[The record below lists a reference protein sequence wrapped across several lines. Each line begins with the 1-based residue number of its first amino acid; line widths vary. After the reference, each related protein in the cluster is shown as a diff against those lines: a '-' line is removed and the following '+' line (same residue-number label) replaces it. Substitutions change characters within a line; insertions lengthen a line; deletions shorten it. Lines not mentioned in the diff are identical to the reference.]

1 MTRGGGELGQ
11 YGAPSA
17 GADGGRVSH
26 RFARERDRS
35 GRHEFERGEQVRGF
49 ATYQGEKLGERGA
62 HRELQ
67 PGGRAADRQGREAQH
82 APVTMPRVPLLPTKQ
97 CLTS

>member
-1 MTRGGGELGQ
+1 MPPAPARTEGGL
-11 YGAPSA
+11 
-17 GADGGRVSH
+17 SH

-62 HRELQ
+62 RRELQ

-82 APVTMPRVPLLPTKQ
+82 SARDDAESSLASNEALFDVVACIILP
-97 CLTS
+97 